1 MKMRILAIGIRKRNK
16 YLQRHEYTLTEL
28 VSVTAILFI
37 VLGIVATSMVL
48 QPAFLSLEQEAVKLS
63 KSGAECRRLAIIHQK
78 TMTISYNPGDHSF
91 LCHNKVY
98 PLAQKTKVKK
108 GKIDFHDTEIL
119 FSFFPDGT
127 AVSNGTVLLEQEDR
141 QIKIFASPLTGVLQ
155 YKEPE

>member
-16 YLQRHEYTLTEL
+16 YLQRHGYTLTEL

-63 KSGAECRRLAIIHQK
+63 KNGAECRRLAIIHQK

-108 GKIDFHDTEIL
+108 GKIDFHDT
-119 FSFFPDGT
+119 DGT